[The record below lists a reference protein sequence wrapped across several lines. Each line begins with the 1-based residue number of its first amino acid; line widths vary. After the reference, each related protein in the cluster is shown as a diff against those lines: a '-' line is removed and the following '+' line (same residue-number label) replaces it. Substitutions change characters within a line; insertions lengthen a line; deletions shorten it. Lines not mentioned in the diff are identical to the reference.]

1 MMPDYMESLVARLG
15 LDVVLEDLRKV
26 VEDMAKTTGDTR
38 LWLLEQDLSLN
49 IQELAELDKN
59 GV

>member
-1 MMPDYMESLVARLG
+1 MMPDYMESLVSQLG
-15 LDVVLEDLRKV
+15 LQKVLIDLHTV

-49 IQELAELDKN
+49 IQELE
-59 GV
+59 